1 VISNYSTVAELFTY
15 FTGTAVVIAL
25 VLLMPPYRERHW
37 LSRFT
42 SR

>member
-1 VISNYSTVAELFTY
+1 MQARHQKHRGTVL
-15 FTGTAVVIAL
+15 VIAL
-25 VLLMPPYRERHW
+25 VLLMPPYRDRHW